1 MIKLKTMAMEVAI
14 KSFFHKKI
22 IHEDNTYEII
32 AWKNSRHF
40 AMSPLVFPRNNV
52 WETSAEIA

>member
-14 KSFFHKKI
+14 TSFFHKKI

-32 AWKNSRHF
+32 A
-40 AMSPLVFPRNNV
+40 
-52 WETSAEIA
+52 